1 MPNVRKT
8 TKLFGFDPVSVLV
21 GAAIKIL
28 GKAATSAAERWWTAY
43 QNRLAFDRAITKA
56 LNGFSQQHPDLAAAF
71 FDKTFLKQGAAPLLA
86 QFFTKRGQLPQG
98 KQLLAAWEQR
108 YGLDGQKWP
117 ELEAA
122 VDDFVQLLASELSA
136 EDLLQ
141 TLLNQRAWDATAENT
156 RDTVRE
162 IQELKTEIRGQQT
175 DESLVLIRR
184 AARSYITAAVTFA
197 ATSGDVRDLTADAR
211 DTYREA
217 VGRLKRLQYA
227 SLEQLREAFDAL
239 VADRFALFVA
249 AVSAG
254 THSSIEEDLLRE
266 GVEAFVELS
275 LDFPA

>member
-1 MPNVRKT
+1 MC
-8 TKLFGFDPVSVLV
+8 S
-21 GAAIKIL
+21 
-28 GKAATSAAERWWTAY
+28 S
-43 QNRLAFDRAITKA
+43 
-56 LNGFSQQHPDLAAAF
+56 DL
-71 FDKTFLKQGAAPLLA
+71 
-86 QFFTKRGQLPQG
+86 
-98 KQLLAAWEQR
+98 
-108 YGLDGQKWP
+108 
-117 ELEAA
+117 
-122 VDDFVQLLASELSA
+122 
-136 EDLLQ
+136 
-141 TLLNQRAWDATAENT
+141 
-156 RDTVRE
+156 
-162 IQELKTEIRGQQT
+162 QT